1 MRRSAVCVIVTLA
14 ISACGG
20 DSPSAPSPN
29 IPSVSGRYAGNAT
42 LVAPELDARVTCP
55 ASTSITQSGKT
66 VRIAPIVLTGEC
78 GSISIPVG
86 EVTIDATGAIDGSAS
101 GSFNEPGCGTYDYV
115 VGSGGFF
122 DREFRISMSATSSS
136 CYAFNFTG
144 VLSR

>member
-1 MRRSAVCVIVTLA
+1 MRRSALYVIVTLA

-42 LVAPELDARVTCP
+42 LAAPQVDARVTCP
-55 ASTSITQSGKT
+55 ASTNVTQSGKT
-66 VRIAPIVLTGEC
+66 VSIAPIVLTGEC

-86 EVTIDATGAIDGSAS
+86 QVTIDATGAIDGSAS

-115 VGSGGFF
+115 GSGGFV
-122 DREFRISMSATSSS
+122 DRELRISISATSSS
-136 CYAFNFTG
+136 CYAFNFTA